1 MLNFRQILHRRAA
14 LLLVLAG
21 LAVVAVLVINQGADE
36 FVVPTAIGETNET
49 PQELED
55 FQYLERANRAF
66 INLVAKTRPSIVQI
80 TTERKVAQQSSRIR
94 VIPRDGRER
103 IIPPEGMNEEEFRRR
118 FPELI
123 PWDEEEFRRRFN
135 FDFEDLIPNEPA
147 PPRSVEGIGSG
158 VIISADGYIL
168 TNSHVIDKADAIT
181 VTLPSGKEYSAELI
195 GQDPG
200 GTGVSGTDL
209 AVLKID
215 AKQLPALPFGDSDAL
230 EVGEWVVAIGTPFN
244 LSQTVTRGIVS
255 AKNRANAKI
264 QYSNFIQTDAPI
276 NQGNSGGALINI
288 RGQLVGINTLIATNG
303 LNFGN
308 VGIGF
313 AIPSNTAEKL
323 LPQLIEHGKIVR
335 GWLGITMRSVSYDLA
350 EKLNFEKPHGALVIE
365 VGTDS
370 PAEKSGIQHGDIIL
384 EFNKELIRGSSH
396 LMQAVGATPVGTSV
410 RVKVLRN
417 GKEKELTVKLE
428 KRTEEVIARLRSRV
442 VPEFVPMPV
451 EEQPETEE
459 FAGMQVQELT
469 PELAKRY
476 KHQDEAGV
484 IVMKVEANSEAAEM
498 GIQKGYLIKE
508 IDYNPIENLEDY
520 KRIVEE
526 LKESGEKFALVYV
539 TDMNHRGNYV
549 MLEINPRDEELEDL
563 ENLKKR
569 INPEDR

>member
-1 MLNFRQILHRRAA
+1 MLNFRHILHKRAA
-14 LLLVLAG
+14 LLLILAG
-21 LAVVAVLVINQGADE
+21 LAVAAGFVINQGADE

-66 INLVAKTRPSIVQI
+66 INLVARTKPSIVQI
-80 TTERKVAQQSSRIR
+80 TTKRKVPLMSSRIR
-94 VIPRDGRER
+94 VAPPDGRGWV
-103 IIPPEGMNEEEFRRR
+103 IPPEGMNEEEFRRR
-118 FPELI
+118 LPELI
-123 PWDEEEFRRRFN
+123 PWGEEEFRRR

-158 VIISADGYIL
+158 VIVSEDGYIL
-168 TNSHVIDKADAIT
+168 TNSHVIDKADEIT
-181 VTLPSGKEYSAELI
+181 VTLPNGKEHGAKLI

-215 AKQLPALPFGDSDAL
+215 AKDLPVLPFGDSDAL

-255 AKNRANAKI
+255 AKNRASTKI

-288 RGQLVGINTLIATNG
+288 RGELVGINTLIATNG
-303 LNFGN
+303 INFGN

-323 LPQLIEHGKIVR
+323 LPQLIEHGEIVR
-335 GWLGITMRSVSYDLA
+335 GWLGITMQSVSHDLA
-350 EKLNFEKPHGALVIE
+350 EKLDFEKPHGALVVE
-365 VGTDS
+365 VGPES

-384 EFNKELIRGSSH
+384 EFNKEFIRDSSH
-396 LMQAVGATPVGTSV
+396 LIHAVGATPVGTSV
-410 RVKVLRN
+410 RVKVLRH

-428 KRTEEVIARLRSRV
+428 KRTEEVIAQLRSHV
-442 VPEFVPMPV
+442 APELIPIPI
-451 EEQPETEE
+451 EEPPETEE
-459 FAGMQVQELT
+459 FAGMQVQKLT
-469 PELAKRY
+469 PELANRY
-476 KHQDEAGV
+476 RHPDEAGV

-498 GIQKGYLIKE
+498 GIQKGHLIKE

-520 KRIVEE
+520 KRVVKE

-539 TDMNHRGNYV
+539 KDMNQRGNYV
-549 MLEINPRDEELEDL
+549 MLEINPEE
-563 ENLKKR
+563 
-569 INPEDR
+569 ISPEDR

>member
-1 MLNFRQILHRRAA
+1 MLNFRHILGRRAA
-14 LLLVLAG
+14 LLLILAG
-21 LAVVAVLVINQGADE
+21 LAVAVGFVINQGGDE
-36 FVVPTAIGETNET
+36 FVVPTAIGDTNET

-66 INLVAKTRPSIVQI
+66 INLVERTKPSIVQI
-80 TTERKVAQQSSRIR
+80 TIKRKVPLMSSRIR
-94 VIPRDGRER
+94 VIPPDGRGR
-103 IIPPEGMNEEEFRRR
+103 VIPPEGMNEEEFRRR
-118 FPELI
+118 FEGDPDIE
-123 PWDEEEFRRRFN
+123 RFYR
-135 FDFEDLIPNEPA
+135 FFFEDPTPNEPI

-158 VIISADGYIL
+158 VIVSEDGYIL
-168 TNSHVIDKADAIT
+168 TNNHVIDRANEIT
-181 VTLPSGKEYSAELI
+181 VTLPSGKEYKAELI
-195 GQDPG
+195 GRDPA

-215 AKQLPALPFGDSDAL
+215 AKDLPALPFGDSDAL

-255 AKNRANAKI
+255 AKNRASTSI

-288 RGQLVGINTLIATNG
+288 RGELVGINTYIATDR
-303 LNFGN
+303 LDFGN
-308 VGIGF
+308 AGIGF

-323 LPQLIEHGKIVR
+323 LPQLIEHGEIIR
-335 GWLGITMRSVSYDLA
+335 GWLGITMRSVSHDLA
-350 EKLNFEKPHGALVIE
+350 EKLDFDKPRGALVIE
-365 VGTDS
+365 VGPDS

-384 EFNKELIRGSSH
+384 EFNKEFIRDSSH
-396 LMQAVGATPVGTSV
+396 LMHAVGATPVGTSV
-410 RVKVLRN
+410 RIKVLRN
-417 GKEKELTVKLE
+417 GKERELTVKLE

-442 VPEFVPMPV
+442 NPEPVPMPV
-451 EEQPETEE
+451 EELPETEE
-459 FAGMQVQELT
+459 FAGMQAQELT

-476 KHQDEAGV
+476 GHKDETGV
-484 IVMKVEANSEAAEM
+484 IVMKVEAVSEAAEM

-508 IDYNPIENLEDY
+508 IDYNPIENLKDY
-520 KRIVEE
+520 KKIVEE

-539 TDMNHRGNYV
+539 TDLNHRGNYV
-549 MLEINPRDEELEDL
+549 MLEINPRDEIREKL